1 MTHDMTNP
9 VAILVSLSA
18 CNLALIADEDWNR
31 FLGPHGV
38 AVVSI
43 LAVLALWG
51 QGIAKSRQERADRA
65 KDEAARER
73 RHNEAIA
80 LQRENAQHLMSLSA
94 ESIKAHAKS
103 VQAIES
109 FDRTIRN
116 MTEEL
121 KDRPCQKR

>member
-18 CNLALIADEDWNR
+18 CNLALIADEYWNR

-51 QGIAKSRQERADRA
+51 QGIAKSRQERSDRA
-65 KDEAARER
+65 KDESARER
-73 RHNEAIA
+73 RHNEALS
-80 LQRENAQHLMSLSA
+80 LQRENADKLMSLSA